1 MKISA
6 TKFLML
12 FAIVSFG
19 TQIGFAQSNNGNRY
33 ISSAAR
39 PQGSYELKIFNNLYS
54 QVSERDTP
62 SAFRSSFL
70 TSTASFVYGISSNVN
85 LGFDLRY
92 RKVGNTG
99 GVDQSPFDV
108 LGTSN
113 LDSRRSGITNFG
125 PKIRIAPSNKFKNF
139 SIQSAFWFP
148 TGKNLAG
155 GEGNIYIDWDNP
167 SWLTQFFNDFP
178 LGDKFSLFAE
188 VDFFWE
194 DLGKKDESLRRA
206 SIPVTGIFSYFPIRN
221 LSFYALAQYSPFL
234 NTNDKYFYQLGS
246 GVKYQVSPNFELET
260 SYTYFN
266 NKFLSNANG
275 SARTIN
281 LGIRISS

>member
-1 MKISA
+1 MNVLKIKAVLLFGSA
-6 TKFLML
+6 FLLCQTML
-12 FAIVSFG
+12 S
-19 TQIGFAQSNNGNRY
+19 QSNNGNRY

-39 PQGSYELKIFNNLYS
+39 PKGSYELKVFNNLYS

-70 TSTASFVYGISSNVN
+70 TSTASFVYGISSKIN

-99 GVDQSPFDV
+99 GVNHSPFDV
-108 LGTSN
+108 LGANN
-113 LDSRRSGITNFG
+113 LDSRRSGISNFG
-125 PKIRIAPSNKFKNF
+125 PKIRIAPSDNLPNF

-148 TGKNLAG
+148 TGNNLDG
-155 GEGNIYIDWDNP
+155 GEGDIYIDWDSP

-194 DLGKKDESLRRA
+194 DLGKKDETLRRA
-206 SIPVTGIFSYFPIRN
+206 SIPVTGILSYFPIRN

-234 NTNDKYFYQLGS
+234 NTNDKYFYQLGT
-246 GVKYQVSPNFELET
+246 GIKYQLNPNFELET

-266 NKFLSNANG
+266 NRFLRSANG